1 MDVSP
6 APPALHVQH
15 KRWGVLAAACFTF
28 GGVTLARVCRL
39 RSMAAAMLLAAAWQR
54 MCRSGPGPHP
64 LQGSVRGSSEY
75 SSTDESWRALVPM
88 ACDRR
93 ASRAGVIVAY
103 TNHTSM
109 LDGSIEISVP
119 AALTLHPQAPAL
131 KSVAIVKP
139 PPVNVT
145 VSRRCMRRGGE
156 CSCGLTASIV
166 KRTMSS
172 STPPDKRHQQHSMRT
187 RTAAR
192 AVRCQ
197 HGAFVC
203 PVHLPA
209 AVQCIIV
216 DQLVAAHLEPEPDGQ
231 AVDAALYPHT
241 TSLAWLL
248 SLRLVCSEWAQH
260 LWHQRLLLRRLRL
273 EQLLQLS
280 LLHDYAQLMVGSG
293 TTSKQ
298 QRLQRVP
305 HSVTLRFG
313 GGSGSG
319 SGGTRTVTLGVPEGG
334 TSSKARALEAACST
348 AAGRGGAPRVR
359 CGPGRS
365 QLARS
370 FHSLPQHALLL
381 VADADA
387 LIGSGGGGNSSTV
400 LTELLADVQALD
412 ARHHAHMALLVVSQ
426 REAAAGGAARTQ
438 PLHQLARHVSPLLRT
453 TLHSVAME
461 GSREECALLFIPT
474 VGFCRRMPLPADS
487 LADSV

>member
-1 MDVSP
+1 
-6 APPALHVQH
+6 
-15 KRWGVLAAACFTF
+15 
-28 GGVTLARVCRL
+28 
-39 RSMAAAMLLAAAWQR
+39 
-54 MCRSGPGPHP
+54 
-64 LQGSVRGSSEY
+64 
-75 SSTDESWRALVPM
+75 
-88 ACDRR
+88 
-93 ASRAGVIVAY
+93 
-103 TNHTSM
+103 
-109 LDGSIEISVP
+109 
-119 AALTLHPQAPAL
+119 
-131 KSVAIVKP
+131 
-139 PPVNVT
+139 
-145 VSRRCMRRGGE
+145 
-156 CSCGLTASIV
+156 
-166 KRTMSS
+166 
-172 STPPDKRHQQHSMRT
+172 
-187 RTAAR
+187 
-192 AVRCQ
+192 
-197 HGAFVC
+197 
-203 PVHLPA
+203 
-209 AVQCIIV
+209 VQCIIV